1 LVSLFYDGNLS
12 IAPGQPL
19 YTITT
24 PMFDKI
30 TIELDPKYYKKKKNI
45 VIEREINQDGKIKP
59 FN

>member
-1 LVSLFYDGNLS
+1 MMGIYP

-30 TIELDPKYYKKKKNI
+30 TIELDQNTITRK
-45 VIEREINQDGKIKP
+45 V
-59 FN
+59 

>member
-1 LVSLFYDGNLS
+1 MMGIYP

-30 TIELDPKYYKKKKNI
+30 TIELDPKYTNKKKYEE
-45 VIEREINQDGKIKP
+45 VAQ
-59 FN
+59 